1 MKRFYNYGKASVTIN
16 PTEAAS
22 VETLFDEIK
31 EVIASASSP
40 YEAEYVIVTWDKA
53 KPLTNTTA
61 TVRFSAKEM
70 LSAETR
76 SLHPDTE

>member
-22 VETLFDEIK
+22 VETLFDEVK
-31 EVIASASSP
+31 EVIDSANPS
-40 YEAEYVIVTWDKA
+40 YEVDYVTVTWDKTDFLRA
-53 KPLTNTTA
+53 VA